1 MSFLK
6 DWWLPTLPIF
16 SPGFITALVVTALM
30 GHFCFVKLT
39 VKTGYVFFKS
49 LSVAFFCLV
58 CLLTLAIVG
67 VLIVGTGLLGIPR
80 GWASFGDAY
89 IWGVLSLPILAF
101 FVSLGCFFLSNP
113 S

>member
-1 MSFLK
+1 
-6 DWWLPTLPIF
+6 
-16 SPGFITALVVTALM
+16 M
-30 GHFCFVKLT
+30 GHFCFVKLKA
-39 VKTGYVFFKS
+39 KTGHAFFKS

-67 VLIVGTGLLGIPR
+67 VLIVGTGLLGMPR

-89 IWGVLSLPILAF
+89 IWGVLSLPILVF